1 MTAVFSLGVS
11 HHLFKIT
18 LCEHID
24 SMSSKLQENNE
35 TNKNLLHK
43 LLCFQMPNTCKRIQA
58 SITSFS
64 KTTLLQRE
72 QFLTRMYTIN
82 SSLLFVTKK
91 VFMLTIVLSPIVSSA
106 FKVIHLALC
115 WEQER
120 NQGSYTLK
128 VFYRIG

>member
-43 LLCFQMPNTCKRIQA
+43 LLCFQMSNTCKRINPGFNYIILKNY
-58 SITSFS
+58 ITSEGAIS
-64 KTTLLQRE
+64 HKNVYYQ
-72 QFLTRMYTIN
+72 QF
-82 SSLLFVTKK
+82 
-91 VFMLTIVLSPIVSSA
+91 PIICYQVS
-106 FKVIHLALC
+106 
-115 WEQER
+115 
-120 NQGSYTLK
+120 
-128 VFYRIG
+128 FYANNCFESNNVQCL